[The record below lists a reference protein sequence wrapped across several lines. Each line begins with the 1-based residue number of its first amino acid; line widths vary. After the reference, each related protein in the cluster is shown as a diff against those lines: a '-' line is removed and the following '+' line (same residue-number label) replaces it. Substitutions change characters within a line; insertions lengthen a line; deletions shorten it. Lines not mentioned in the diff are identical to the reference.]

1 MRGVRLRLRGMRGVQ
16 EDGDPDLP
24 PPSGLTLH
32 SAQPVP
38 GSWPVPHKGTPM
50 KKKTM
55 KAGMNPF
62 AKAKAGAKPMP
73 KFGKAMPKAKKKSY

>member
-1 MRGVRLRLRGMRGVQ
+1 
-16 EDGDPDLP
+16 
-24 PPSGLTLH
+24 
-32 SAQPVP
+32 
-38 GSWPVPHKGTPM
+38 M

-73 KFGKAMPKAKKKSY
+73 KFGKAMPKAKKKAY